1 VQKSLKDRHV
11 APADNAETPEEIED
25 VVWKWAVARW
35 LVAEGMDVDAL
46 PEGYGN
52 VGSTLGDINPL
63 KRIVDSR
70 QSKRL
75 AERYLSESYWGT

>member
-35 LVAEGMDVDAL
+35 LVAEGMDVDAF
-46 PEGYGN
+46 PRDMETWGA
-52 VGSTLGDINPL
+52 PL
-63 KRIVDSR
+63 AISIHSNELSIPDRASGW
-70 QSKRL
+70 QS
-75 AERYLSESYWGT
+75 AI